1 MRATAASCC
10 ASPTTARSWAPTWSP
25 IGDSIAFLHIKGQ
38 IVDLKLARLDGPA
51 GNWTVKDITSLTEV
65 SGLDG
70 ESEPDWF
77 VPADDLPVV
86 TPPPSAAPAAPSGSP
101 AS

>member
-1 MRATAASCC
+1 MTNVPKIPSL
-10 ASPTTARSWAPTWSP
+10 P
-25 IGDSIAFLHIKGQ
+25 ISYGEAEKI
-38 IVDLKLARLDGPA
+38 LARLDGPA

-70 ESEPDWF
+70 ESKPDWF
-77 VPADDLPVV
+77 IPVADRPVV
-86 TPPPSAAPAAPSGSP
+86 TPPPSTAPAAPSGSP